1 MRKIAYILCLL
12 FVLVGVMDDA
22 RAAGR
27 KKKEKAQA
35 KEEVKSEYQKFFENK
50 DAETVKGLM
59 VVHRMNGKVYVEFPL
74 RLLNREMLLAS
85 SIADISDNGEGV
97 VGQFAAEPQTVMFT
111 RNGEMINARMIK
123 VAKVENLQGQEAVKK
138 AIEQSAMPGITHSF
152 KIEVFTPDSSAVVL
166 DMTPFFM
173 EHTVHTNPFSSYAAN
188 SKWGFVYRDH
198 KYRPERGMLR
208 GIKANNNSIA
218 VTCQLGYDVDYIIIG
233 MFLGSRDLKVS
244 ATIDKMLLLLPEEP
258 MMPRL
263 ADSRVGVS
271 FIPRASFEDGEQGL
285 QPLYLTKRWRLE
297 PDDGD
302 RYAKGEL
309 VSPKKPIVF
318 YIDSL
323 MPEKWKKYIREGVGE
338 WNKAFERI
346 GFRNAVQA
354 KEFPKDSAFDALNI
368 NHSVIRYAPTSSW
381 MYRPQNSMHIDIR
394 TGEILNASIYMHHNI
409 LSTFYRLRVIAT
421 MANDPEVRSKELPD
435 HVMGGMIRDYITR
448 EVGVCLGLAN
458 NFKASSA
465 YPVDSLRSA
474 SFTRKH
480 GLSPSVMDDVPCNY
494 IAQPDDVRDG
504 ASLTQNGIG
513 EYDYFLI
520 KWLYQPIVDAK
531 TSRDE
536 RATLDRWVKESR
548 ENPYCCFGRTPF
560 LIADVDP
567 EILQGDLGD
576 DQVKAMK
583 YKIANLKIAYANFG
597 KWFAKDDKTLDL
609 RSYLYN
615 LLSISFSGQGLK
627 NLGAYIG
634 GFHVNEA
641 MADEGLPAYR
651 VVPKAKQQEVI
662 HFLLDQAKDLS
673 WIERKDFIRQIPM
686 RSPQVNDVRVDIINT
701 LFSRTHMV
709 ALSAEKSKEG
719 YRPEEYLDE
728 LYRIVWE
735 GTLKKRPL
743 DKMER
748 DLQIVFL
755 AAVMATST
763 VADAP
768 SVIDPS
774 AKAASLVAIDP
785 ERLNRF
791 LDEKKDVM
799 PIPPGAFD
807 SDEAQAPVE
816 GFYAQYGFT
825 AKPYPQGHLYYR
837 LLLKIET
844 LLKESVSSSS
854 GDTRLHYE
862 YLLHKIKM
870 SKEIQ

>member
-12 FVLVGVMDDA
+12 PILVGVMGDVYA
-22 RAAGR
+22 VGR
-27 KKKEKAQA
+27 KKKEKEQA
-35 KEEVKSEYQKFFENK
+35 KEEMKSEYQKFFENK
-50 DAETVKGLM
+50 NAETVKGLM
-59 VVHRMNGKVYVEFPL
+59 VVHKMNGKVYVEFPL

-111 RNGEMINARMIK
+111 RNGNTINARMIK
-123 VAKVENLQGQEAVKK
+123 VAKVENQQDREPVKK
-138 AIEQSAMPGITHSF
+138 AIEQSAMPGITHSL

-208 GIKANNNSIA
+208 GIKANGNSIA

-271 FIPRASFEDGEQGL
+271 FIPRASFEDGQQGL

-297 PDDGD
+297 PENRDKYG
-302 RYAKGEL
+302 KGEL
-309 VSPKKPIVF
+309 VAPKKPIVF

-323 MPEKWKKYIREGVGE
+323 MPGKWKKYIREGVEE

-346 GFRNAVQA
+346 GFKNAVQA
-354 KEFPKDSAFDALNI
+354 KEFPKDPAFDALDI

-381 MYRPQNSMHIDIR
+381 MYSPQNSMHVDIR
-394 TGEILNASIYMHHNI
+394 TGEILNASIYMHHNM

-421 MANDPEVRSKELPD
+421 MATDPEVRATELPD
-435 HVMGGMIRDYITR
+435 HVMGGMIRNYITR

-458 NFKASSA
+458 NYKASSA

-474 SFTRKH
+474 SFTRKY

-494 IAQPDDVRDG
+494 VAQPDDVRDG
-504 ASLTQNGIG
+504 ACLTQNGIG

-520 KWLYQPIVDAK
+520 KWLYQPIMDAK

-536 RATLDRWVKESR
+536 RATLDHWIKESR
-548 ENPYCCFGRTPF
+548 ENPYCRFGRDPF
-560 LIADVDP
+560 IIASVDP
-567 EILQGDLGD
+567 GILPGDLGD
-576 DQVKAMK
+576 DQVKVMK
-583 YKIANLKIAYANFG
+583 YKIANLKIAYANFD
-597 KWFAKDDKTLDL
+597 KWFAKNDKTLDM

-615 LLSISFSGQGLK
+615 LLSVSLSGQGLK

-634 GFHVNEA
+634 GFYVNEV
-641 MADEGLPAYR
+641 MADENLPAYR
-651 VVPKAKQQEVI
+651 VVPKAKQREVI
-662 HFLLDQAKDLS
+662 RFLLDQAKDLS

-686 RSPQVNDVRVDIINT
+686 RAPQVNDVRVDIINT
-701 LFSRTHMV
+701 LFSRTRMV

-719 YRPEEYLDE
+719 YQPEEYMDE

-743 DKMER
+743 DKVER
-748 DLQIVFL
+748 DLQMVFL
-755 AAVMATST
+755 AAVIATST
-763 VADAP
+763 VADEA

-774 AKAASLVAIDP
+774 ARASALVSVDY

-791 LDEKKDVM
+791 LEGKKEFM
-799 PIPPGAFD
+799 PEPPNAFD
-807 SDEAQAPVE
+807 NNLLPSTVE

-825 AKPYPQGHLYYR
+825 SKPYPQGHLFYR
-837 LLLKIET
+837 MLLKIET
-844 LLKESVSSSS
+844 LLKETVSSSS

-862 YLLHKIKM
+862 YLLYKIKK